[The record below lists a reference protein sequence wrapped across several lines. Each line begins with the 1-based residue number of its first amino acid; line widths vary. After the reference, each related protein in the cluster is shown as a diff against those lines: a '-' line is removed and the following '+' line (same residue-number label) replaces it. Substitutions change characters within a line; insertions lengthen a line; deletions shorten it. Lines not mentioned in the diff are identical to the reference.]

1 MLNSPNHAK
10 ATEQTTEPAE
20 AEDSSAGVLS
30 LIGNTPLLRTTQLDT
45 GLCTLSLKLENQ
57 NPGGSIKDRVARGII
72 EAAERDGKL
81 KPGGTILEATAGNTG
96 IGLAMV
102 GALKGYRVILIVP
115 DKMAREK
122 VQHLRALG
130 AEIIVTRSD
139 VASGHPEYYQDIAKR
154 LVDEIPGAFWADQF
168 SNPANPATHEAT
180 TAREILAQCR
190 EQSSGQLD
198 AFIAGVGSGG
208 TITGCA
214 RGFRAAD
221 AQVQIIVA
229 DPEGSVI
236 AEAVKSGKFSYHGG
250 SWLVEGI
257 GEDFIPPNLDL
268 SLIDEAIT
276 ISDAEA
282 FAAIRDLL
290 RHEGILAGSSSG
302 TLLAAALAWCRKQTE
317 PKHVVTL
324 ICDTGNKYLT
334 RAFDDGWLRDE
345 GLMDRDKGGGNLA
358 DLLSRRADRGELVS
372 VAPHDTLATAYRR
385 MRMADV
391 SQVPVLDNGALVG
404 FLDEDDL
411 VQKVLGDEATKEAG
425 FNQQVQE
432 AMVRELELLD
442 ANASIADL
450 REVLQR
456 DRVGIVMKDGVFLGL
471 LTRTDL
477 LAAYARKDMP

>member
-1 MLNSPNHAK
+1 
-10 ATEQTTEPAE
+10 
-20 AEDSSAGVLS
+20 
-30 LIGNTPLLRTTQLDT
+30 
-45 GLCTLSLKLENQ
+45 
-57 NPGGSIKDRVARGII
+57 
-72 EAAERDGKL
+72 
-81 KPGGTILEATAGNTG
+81 
-96 IGLAMV
+96 
-102 GALKGYRVILIVP
+102 
-115 DKMAREK
+115 MAREK

-130 AEIIVTRSD
+130 AEIIITRSD
-139 VASGHPEYYQDIAKR
+139 VARGHPEYYQDIAKR
-154 LVDEIPGAFWADQF
+154 LVDEIHGAFWADQF

-180 TAREILAQCR
+180 TAREILEQCR
-190 EQSSGQLD
+190 EQGSGQLD
-198 AFIAGVGSGG
+198 AFVAGVGSGG
-208 TITGCA
+208 TLTGCA
-214 RGFRAAD
+214 RGFRTAGAE
-221 AQVQIIVA
+221 VQIIAA

-236 AEAVKSGKFSYHGG
+236 AEAVQSGKFSYAGG

-257 GEDFIPPNLDL
+257 GEDFVPPNLDL

-276 ISDAEA
+276 VSDAAA

-302 TLLAAALAWCRKQTE
+302 TLLAAALAWCRKQNE

-345 GLMDRDKGGGNLA
+345 GLIDREEGEGNLA
-358 DLLSRRADRGELVS
+358 DLLSRRADRGELVF

-391 SQVPVLDNGALVG
+391 SQVPVLDGGVLVG

-411 VQKVLGDEATKEAG
+411 VRKVLGDGATKEAG

-442 ANASIADL
+442 ADASIAEL
-450 REVLQR
+450 REVLQK
-456 DRVGIVMKDGVFLGL
+456 DRVGIIVKGGVFLGL

-477 LAAYARKDMP
+477 LAAYARKETP